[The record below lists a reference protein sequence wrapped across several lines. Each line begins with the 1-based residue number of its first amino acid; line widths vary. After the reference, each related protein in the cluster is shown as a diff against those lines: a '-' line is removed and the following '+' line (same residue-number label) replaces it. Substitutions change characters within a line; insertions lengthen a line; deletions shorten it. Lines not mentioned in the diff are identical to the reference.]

1 MSKQP
6 NYYKQIIQVLDRLH
20 KAHPKYNMGKHLSTA
35 LDESNLW
42 GIADRELLFA
52 LQKYEIELN
61 MDFNHTDDEE
71 IDEIIK
77 NGMNLGRMFFEEE
90 ED

>member
-1 MSKQP
+1 MRHP
-6 NYYKQIIQVLDRLH
+6 NYYRQIIHALDRLQ

-35 LDESNLW
+35 LDESDLW
-42 GIADRELLFA
+42 GITDRELLFA

-61 MDFNHTDDEE
+61 MDFTHTDDEE
-71 IDEIIK
+71 IEQIIK
-77 NGMNLGRMFFEEE
+77 DGMNLERTLFEEE